1 MSARNLHLTPDMIL
15 RAYRLG
21 MFPMAET
28 RHSRHLHFLDPEH
41 RGILPL
47 DGFHLPR
54 RLFRTLRTT
63 PLEIVSNRDF
73 PSLIAACAAERAV
86 RPETWINPEIER
98 LFVELHY
105 RGHAHS
111 IEVWDGARLVGGL
124 YGLAI
129 GGAFFGESMVSFVRD
144 ASKLALAHLVARLRL
159 SGFTLLDT
167 QFLTTHLAR
176 FGAHEVSR
184 AHYHALL
191 AEAVA
196 IPARWNAALDPATIM
211 HDIEAMRS
219 KSSEDSP

>member
-1 MSARNLHLTPDMIL
+1 MSARNLELTPDMIL

-28 RHSRHLHFLDPEH
+28 RHSKRLHFLDPEH

-47 DGFHLPR
+47 DRFHLPR
-54 RLFRTLRTT
+54 RLLRTLRTT
-63 PLEIVSNRDF
+63 HLRVATNEDF
-73 PSLIAACAAERAV
+73 PGLIAACAAERAL

-98 LFVELHY
+98 LFIALH
-105 RGHAHS
+105 RQGHAHS
-111 IEVWDGARLVGGL
+111 VEVWDGSRLVGGL

-159 SGFTLLDT
+159 SGFILLDT

-184 AHYHALL
+184 VQYHALL

-196 IPARWNAALDPATIM
+196 IPAGWDTTLDPATIM
-211 HDIEAMRS
+211 HDIQAMRS
-219 KSSEDSP
+219 NIPEEMP